1 MPEIWIEFSKRTGS
15 AEFSRTTRDEP
26 DDDKLMRYRLDLL
39 DRHGLKLPDIRQ
51 VIDGMGLLPASL
63 AIAWL
68 LEASAQRGTA
78 PSRRTA
84 ATASRA

>member
-51 VIDGMGLLPASL
+51 VIDGMGRLPA
-63 AIAWL
+63 AGL
-68 LEASAQRGTA
+68 LEAAAQGRAA
-78 PSRRTA
+78 PTRRAA

>member
-1 MPEIWIEFSKRTGS
+1 
-15 AEFSRTTRDEP
+15 
-26 DDDKLMRYRLDLL
+26 MRYRLDLL

-63 AIAWL
+63 ATACIAWL

-78 PSRRTA
+78 TSRRTA